1 MTMHSD
7 LRKQEAASNATQQ
20 TIWMSVALFVVATF
34 AFWFVI
40 Q

>member
-1 MTMHSD
+1 MHSD
-7 LRKQEAASNATQQ
+7 LPRHEAASNTTQQ
-20 TIWMSVALFVVATF
+20 TIWMSVALLVVATM

>member
-1 MTMHSD
+1 MHSD
-7 LRKQEAASNATQQ
+7 LQKREAATQQ
-20 TIWMSVALFVVATF
+20 TIWMSVALLVVATI

>member
-7 LRKQEAASNATQQ
+7 LRKQQAASNATQQ
-20 TIWMSVALFVVATF
+20 TIWMSLALLVVATI
-34 AFWFVI
+34 AFWLVM

>member
-7 LRKQEAASNATQQ
+7 LQKQEAASNATQQ
-20 TIWMSVALFVVATF
+20 TIWMSVALLVVAAIALWLF
-34 AFWFVI
+34 I

>member
-7 LRKQEAASNATQQ
+7 LPRHEAASNATRQ
-20 TIWMSVALFVVATF
+20 TIWMSVALLVVATI
-34 AFWFVI
+34 ALWFVI